1 MIESRQ
7 YRGLDLEIVKAKSSR
22 VCYFLLPEGLKSD
35 GLKFLEEAVEKYQC
49 SMVVVSGFNWNDALT
64 PWPAPGVFKEKKPFG
79 GKADIFLKELK
90 VEYIRDIEQSLGV
103 IRPERYLV
111 GVSLSGLFALWALTQ
126 TTTLQAVAAISPS
139 LWYDN
144 FVEWLSTNQL
154 PSLPGKVHISLGDK
168 EKNSKDPRMST
179 VESCTERVVEILRQQ
194 SVDVDY
200 QLFHGTHFS
209 PIVPRLEMALN
220 SIMQKKI

>member
-1 MIESRQ
+1 MIETRQ
-7 YRGLDLEIVKAKSSR
+7 YHGLTLEIAKVKSNR
-22 VCYFLLPEGLKSD
+22 VCFFLLPEGLKHD
-35 GLKFLEEAVEKYQC
+35 GLKFLEQASEDYSC
-49 SMVVVSGFNWNDALT
+49 SMIVITGFDWNDSLT

-79 GKADIFLKELK
+79 GKADTFLKELR

-144 FVEWLSTNQL
+144 FAEWLSANQL
-154 PSLPGKVHISLGDK
+154 TSIPARVHISLGDK
-168 EKNSKDPRMST
+168 EKNSKDSRMST
-179 VESCTERVVEILRQQ
+179 VGVPPTFAPKVTITTE
-194 SVDVDY
+194 
-200 QLFHGTHFS
+200 
-209 PIVPRLEMALN
+209 N
-220 SIMQKKI
+220 S

>member
-35 GLKFLEEAVEKYQC
+35 GLKFLEEAAEKYPC

-64 PWPAPGVFKEKKPFG
+64 PWPAPGVF
-79 GKADIFLKELK
+79 
-90 VEYIRDIEQSLGV
+90 
-103 IRPERYLV
+103 
-111 GVSLSGLFALWALTQ
+111 
-126 TTTLQAVAAISPS
+126 
-139 LWYDN
+139 
-144 FVEWLSTNQL
+144 
-154 PSLPGKVHISLGDK
+154 K

-220 SIMQKKI
+220 SIMQQKI

>member
-1 MIESRQ
+1 MIETRQ
-7 YRGLDLEIVKAKSSR
+7 YHGLTLEIAKVKSNR
-22 VCYFLLPEGLKSD
+22 VCYFLLPEGLKND
-35 GLKFLEEAVEKYQC
+35 GLKFLEKAAEDYSC
-49 SMVVVSGFNWNDALT
+49 SMIVITGFDWNDCLT

-79 GKADIFLKELK
+79 GKADSFLKELK
-90 VEYIRDIEQSLGV
+90 IEYVRDIEQSLGV
-103 IRPERYLV
+103 TRPERYLV
-111 GVSLSGLFALWALTQ
+111 GVSLSGLFTLWVLTQ
-126 TTTLQAVAAISPS
+126 TNSLQAVAAISPS

-144 FVEWLSTNQL
+144 FLEWLSANQL
-154 PSLPGKVHISLGDK
+154 PSAPGKVHISLGDK

-220 SIMQKKI
+220 SIMSQKR